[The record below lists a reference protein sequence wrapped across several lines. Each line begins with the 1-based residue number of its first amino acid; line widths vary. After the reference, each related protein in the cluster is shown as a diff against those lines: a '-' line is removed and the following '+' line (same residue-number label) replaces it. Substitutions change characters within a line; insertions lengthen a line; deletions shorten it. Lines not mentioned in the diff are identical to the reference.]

1 MATTETIAAVD
12 LGSNSF
18 HMKVARVV
26 DGQLA
31 VIDRMRDS
39 VRLAAGL
46 DESETLNDK
55 ACRRALVA
63 LERFGQRLRHIP
75 TENVRTVGTN
85 TLRRVRNGDAFL
97 ADAQDALGHP
107 IEIISGREEARLIYL
122 GVAHSNAQDTGRRL
136 VVDIG
141 GGSTELIIGRQF
153 ETLRT
158 ESLDIGCVGTS
169 REFFPDG
176 IIDARRMRDAEWA
189 ARQELEGVETSYRR
203 LGWDSAIGASGTVR
217 NVWQVLRE
225 QAWSRNKV
233 TAKGIKQLRDALI
246 QAGHA
251 ERLDLRGLQAERA
264 PVFAG
269 GVAILCAVF
278 DALGVKTMSCSD
290 GALREGLLYDL
301 IGRLGDHD
309 AREASIDHLAGRYR
323 AEEDQAHRV
332 AASARFLLEQAAK
345 SWPLDEQRYTHL
357 LEWAARLHEIGLDIA
372 HSEYHKHGAYIL
384 RHADLPGFSRQEQAE
399 VAVLVHVHRRKLDL
413 RRFDDLPRN
422 HRSSLILLA
431 ILLRIAVLL
440 HRGRQDVDLAG
451 VDVEVGDGWLRLVFV
466 GEWLDE
472 HPLTRADLAREK
484 AYLKTIGVEL
494 HFS

>member
-1 MATTETIAAVD
+1 
-12 LGSNSF
+12 
-18 HMKVARVV
+18 
-26 DGQLA
+26 
-31 VIDRMRDS
+31 
-39 VRLAAGL
+39 
-46 DESETLNDK
+46 
-55 ACRRALVA
+55 
-63 LERFGQRLRHIP
+63 
-75 TENVRTVGTN
+75 
-85 TLRRVRNGDAFL
+85 
-97 ADAQDALGHP
+97 
-107 IEIISGREEARLIYL
+107 
-122 GVAHSNAQDTGRRL
+122 
-136 VVDIG
+136 
-141 GGSTELIIGRQF
+141 
-153 ETLRT
+153 
-158 ESLDIGCVGTS
+158 
-169 REFFPDG
+169 
-176 IIDARRMRDAEWA
+176 MRDAEWA

-345 SWPLDEQRYTHL
+345 SWALDKPRYTHL